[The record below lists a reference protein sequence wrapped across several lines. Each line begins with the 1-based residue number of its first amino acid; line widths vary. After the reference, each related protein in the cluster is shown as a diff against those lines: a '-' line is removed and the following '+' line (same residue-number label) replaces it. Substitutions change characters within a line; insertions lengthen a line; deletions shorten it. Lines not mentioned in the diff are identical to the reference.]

1 MVAGSKLVPV
11 SNGIHARARARFPSR
26 LFTCAKSSPLFS
38 RHSLLA
44 TSLLCRG
51 SPKGFAFW
59 GDYPRQSIE

>member
-44 TSLLCRG
+44 TSHLPPLSG
-51 SPKGFAFW
+51 VPKRLRVLG
-59 GDYPRQSIE
+59 